1 MDDIDLC
8 NYCGKSI
15 VIEELE
21 NLVLLGP
28 SLMCA
33 DMGNLKE
40 EVIRLD
46 QAGVD
51 SFHIDVMDGKFV
63 PNFTIG
69 PDLIR
74 KLRDYTDKPFDVH
87 LMIENPE
94 NHLNLFIEAGADM
107 ISVHAEATKHLQKT
121 LQTIRANGIKAG
133 VALNPS
139 TPLNQIEYVL
149 DVVNYVTI
157 MTVNPGFAGQKFV
170 PLMNKKVKDLKQIIE
185 SSGYKINIQV
195 DGNIGYHTIPEVI
208 KNGANM
214 LVLGTSCLFRPDI
227 TLEEGIAK
235 LKDFIDKQKIELN

>member
-1 MDDIDLC
+1 
-8 NYCGKSI
+8 
-15 VIEELE
+15 
-21 NLVLLGP
+21 LVLLGP

-63 PNFTIG
+63 PNFTLG

-74 KLRDYTDKPFDVH
+74 KLKEYTKKPFDVH

-107 ISVHAEATKHLQKT
+107 ISVHAEATRHLQRT
-121 LQTIRANGIKAG
+121 LQTIRANGLKAG

-139 TPLNQIEYVL
+139 TPLTEIEYVL
-149 DVVNYVTI
+149 DVVDYVTV
-157 MTVNPGFAGQKFV
+157 MTVNPGFAGQKFI
-170 PLMNKKVKDLKQIIE
+170 PLMNKKIKELKQMIE
-185 SSGYKINIQV
+185 MRGYEIDIQV
-195 DGNIGYHTIPEVI
+195 DGNIGYNTIPDVI
-208 KNGANM
+208 RNGANM
-214 LVLGTSCLFRPDI
+214 LVLGTSCLFRSDTTFEDAI
-227 TLEEGIAK
+227 VNLRAFIEE
-235 LKDFIDKQKIELN
+235 QKNQVIQG

>member
-1 MDDIDLC
+1 
-8 NYCGKSI
+8 
-15 VIEELE
+15 
-21 NLVLLGP
+21 
-28 SLMCA
+28 MCA

-51 SFHIDVMDGKFV
+51 SFHIDIMDGKFV
-63 PNFTIG
+63 PNFTLG

-74 KLRDYTDKPFDVH
+74 KLKNYTEKPLDVH

-107 ISVHAEATKHLQKT
+107 ISVHAEATKHLQRT
-121 LQTIRANGIKAG
+121 LQTIQSNGLKAG

-139 TPLNQIEYVL
+139 TPLTEIEYVL
-149 DVVNYVTI
+149 DVVDYVTV

-170 PLMNKKVKDLKQIIE
+170 PLMNKKIRDLKQMIDTN
-185 SSGYKINIQV
+185 GYQIDIQA
-195 DGNIGYHTIPEVI
+195 DGNIGYQTIPEVI

-227 TLEEGIAK
+227 TFEEAIEN
-235 LKDFIDKQKIELN
+235 LRDFIEKQKVEMN